1 MNLSFERHSSI
12 KRRSLSHIFILANA
26 LIRLQKARTST
37 TEKKK
42 MVRPYIMMKENMKIL
57 AVEKF
62 VRRSAL
68 NIVLVYLADV
78 TCYRK

>member
-1 MNLSFERHSSI
+1 MFFRV
-12 KRRSLSHIFILANA
+12 ANA
-26 LIRLQKARTST
+26 HIRFANARTST

-57 AVEKF
+57 AVETLIK
-62 VRRSAL
+62 RSAL
-68 NIVLVYLADV
+68 LIVTVYLADV